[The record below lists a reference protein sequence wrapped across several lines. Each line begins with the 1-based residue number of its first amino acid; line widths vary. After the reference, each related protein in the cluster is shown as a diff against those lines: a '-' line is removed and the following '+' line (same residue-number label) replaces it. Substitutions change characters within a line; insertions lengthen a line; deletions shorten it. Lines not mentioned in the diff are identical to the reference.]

1 MPTKINNEKD
11 SIFALIRSSNVS
23 KVLELLSAANEYV
36 SKIVAMT
43 DFVSQTTYSYNDLSH
58 HVNFTTKIGY
68 TPLHEAST
76 IGNTELMEALL
87 QRGADVAATTKVAN
101 DL

>member
-1 MPTKINNEKD
+1 
-11 SIFALIRSSNVS
+11 
-23 KVLELLSAANEYV
+23 
-36 SKIVAMT
+36 
-43 DFVSQTTYSYNDLSH
+43 
-58 HVNFTTKIGY
+58 VNFTTKIGY